1 MAVERF
7 SIVLDNVS
15 GVFFAGQAVT
25 GKVIVS
31 IAEKWEKFGGKI
43 LLYLNTYINIYVLLG
58 YSNAYCRT

>member
-31 IAEKWEKFGGKI
+31 ITEKWEKFSGKFDNTI
-43 LLYLNTYINIYVLLG
+43 FFSLKKNIVRLYH
-58 YSNAYCRT
+58 